1 MIMTN
6 HYYFLLPTHTHTHT
20 HPHTHTVN
28 TKYESVDAINEQF
41 KTNTVESTQ
50 EHDFDN
56 PLYDTGKADNDYS
69 SPWDTRVDGSTE
81 PMVVSSTNSTHAVV
95 MRVNS
100 NEHSSTHQV
109 EYATIDLKRVEYA
122 AIDPKRVENATI
134 EPNPK
139 RRRSYENTKLT
150 SLSLSSHDYAEPPNA
165 LPPTE
170 SQPVYDTPELPPTES
185 QPVYDTPELPPTE
198 SQPVYDTPELP
209 PTESQPVYD
218 TPELPP
224 THSYEY
230 AELATTQRPSTADG
244 GRSFDN
250 TGEDGLYRSSSPM
263 HLPPE
268 AELHYDLG
276 Q

>member
-1 MIMTN
+1 M
-6 HYYFLLPTHTHTHT
+6 
-20 HPHTHTVN
+20 N
-28 TKYESVDAINEQF
+28 TKYESVDAINEQL

-109 EYATIDLKRVEYA
+109 EYATIDPKRVEYA
-122 AIDPKRVENATI
+122 TIDPKRVENATI
-134 EPNPK
+134 EPKRVENATIDPNPK

-185 QPVYDTPELPPTE
+185 QPVYDTPELPPT
-198 SQPVYDTPELP
+198 
-209 PTESQPVYD
+209 
-218 TPELPP
+218 
-224 THSYEY
+224 HSYEY
-230 AELATTQRPSTADG
+230 AELATIQRPSTADG